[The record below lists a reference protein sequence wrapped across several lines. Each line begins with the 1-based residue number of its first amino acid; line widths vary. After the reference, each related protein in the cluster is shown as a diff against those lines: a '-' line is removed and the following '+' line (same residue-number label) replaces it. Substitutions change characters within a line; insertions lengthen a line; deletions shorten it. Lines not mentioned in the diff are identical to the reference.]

1 MKLLDAI
8 KTYADAKPQAEA
20 FRSLDHSLTYGE
32 LWDLS
37 ERVASGIQKH
47 TADGSKAP
55 VLVYGHM
62 EPNMI
67 VSFLG
72 SVKAGR
78 PYIPVDVSIPAERI
92 VKIIESSGAE
102 LLISVSGD
110 AVDTQ
115 ITKKLKKELENL
127 PEVDPLLKVL
137 VSNVFKKHGVT
148 KDKMREIPDEEKE
161 MLIALVKDMQ
171 AKTEAFLESQKQKKE
186 QEKAQDQQTNPQTR
200 REQLIEQL
208 RQRRQNPG
216 Q

>member
-110 AVDTQ
+110 AVDTGSNLIKTVTPEELAADGDADLSRENVLTAEVCISVSCKLFGRNGFNQ
-115 ITKKLKKELENL
+115 IASRI
-127 PEVDPLLKVL
+127 DCIARYA
-137 VSNVFKKHGVT
+137 
-148 KDKMREIPDEEKE
+148 DK
-161 MLIALVKDMQ
+161 
-171 AKTEAFLESQKQKKE
+171 
-186 QEKAQDQQTNPQTR
+186 
-200 REQLIEQL
+200 QLCA
-208 RQRRQNPG
+208 
-216 Q
+216 

>member
-72 SVKAGR
+72 SVKASALTSLSMFPFRRSG
-78 PYIPVDVSIPAERI
+78 
-92 VKIIESSGAE
+92 SSKS
-102 LLISVSGD
+102 L
-110 AVDTQ
+110 
-115 ITKKLKKELENL
+115 
-127 PEVDPLLKVL
+127 
-137 VSNVFKKHGVT
+137 
-148 KDKMREIPDEEKE
+148 
-161 MLIALVKDMQ
+161 
-171 AKTEAFLESQKQKKE
+171 
-186 QEKAQDQQTNPQTR
+186 KAQAQSCLSAYRAMQSI
-200 REQLIEQL
+200 REAI
-208 RQRRQNPG
+208 
-216 Q
+216 

>member
-67 VSFLG
+67 VFLR
-72 SVKAGR
+72 KR
-78 PYIPVDVSIPAERI
+78 Q
-92 VKIIESSGAE
+92 SGPSLHPCRCFHPGGA
-102 LLISVSGD
+102 D
-110 AVDTQ
+110 
-115 ITKKLKKELENL
+115 
-127 PEVDPLLKVL
+127 
-137 VSNVFKKHGVT
+137 
-148 KDKMREIPDEEKE
+148 
-161 MLIALVKDMQ
+161 
-171 AKTEAFLESQKQKKE
+171 
-186 QEKAQDQQTNPQTR
+186 
-200 REQLIEQL
+200 
-208 RQRRQNPG
+208 RQNH
-216 Q
+216 